1 MNRLLSFFII
11 LSLSGLLN
19 SCFTFKLSTKDAS
32 IPPEARTISVQYFQN
47 NALIVEPS
55 LSQQFTDGLKDY
67 IQANTRLILVNG
79 LGDLDF
85 EGVITG
91 YDVKPVSITSDQ
103 AAQNR
108 FTITIK
114 VKYTCSVKEDQ
125 DFEATFSRFED
136 YPSSQNFESVKA
148 ELTEKIMKLLIE
160 DVFNKAFV
168 NW

>member
-1 MNRLLSFFII
+1 MNRFINLSII
-11 LSLSGLLN
+11 LLFSWLAD

-32 IPPEARTISVQYFQN
+32 IPPEAKTVSVQYFQN
-47 NALIVEPS
+47 NAMIVEPS
-55 LSQQFTDGLKDY
+55 LSQQFTDALKDY
-67 IQANTRLILVNG
+67 IQANTKLILVNG

-85 EGVITG
+85 EGFITG
-91 YDVKPVSITSDQ
+91 YDVKPVSITADQ

-125 DFEATFSRFED
+125 DFEASFSRFED
-136 YPSSQNFESVKA
+136 YPSAQNFESVKV

-160 DVFNKAFV
+160 DIFNKAFV